1 MTHPIPYEEHEFN
14 YDVVSYLDS
23 KEQWVTVPFCLNTS
37 IIQIP
42 ISYHFRNSQEGYL
55 EVDGRKTATL
65 RAPGKLRQ
73 LNTDTGLYVGKYLG
87 FK

>member
-1 MTHPIPYEEHEFN
+1 M
-14 YDVVSYLDS
+14 S
-23 KEQWVTVPFCLNTS
+23 KDITPFCLITS
-37 IIQIP
+37 ILLML

-73 LNTDTGLYVGKYLG
+73 LNTDTGLYVGRYLRN
-87 FK
+87 